1 MEKKINVGLIGA
13 GRIAGHHIRSI
24 LRFKKFKII
33 SIADLNQSKSTFY
46 AKKYKIRS
54 YGHYSE
60 MFKREKLDLAVIM
73 TPSGM
78 HYAHARDIIKKYKVS
93 CVIEKPPCMKPS
105 QAKELF
111 KLAKKY
117 NLKVFPIFQNRYNKA
132 IKFVKNEL
140 RKGNLGKIITANLNL
155 RWCRP
160 QRYYD
165 LSIWRGTFSH
175 DGGAFTN
182 QGIHYIDLLRYLVG
196 EVSDVFCT
204 MKTYGAKIEVEDTGV
219 AIVKFQNGS
228 IGNVEITTAA
238 RPNDFGAYITLVA
251 SKGIV
256 KIGGLAANKLEYY
269 SINNKLCKK
278 YSEKVPDAYGYG
290 HIETYKSILEC
301 FVRKKKEPISNED
314 CLKTLKLLNLFYL
327 SNEKGKEKNIKT
339 SEESRFL
346 GRSNNKIS
354 KKYL

>member
-1 MEKKINVGLIGA
+1 
-13 GRIAGHHIRSI
+13 
-24 LRFKKFKII
+24 
-33 SIADLNQSKSTFY
+33 
-46 AKKYKIRS
+46 
-54 YGHYSE
+54 
-60 MFKREKLDLAVIM
+60 
-73 TPSGM
+73 
-78 HYAHARDIIKKYKVS
+78 
-93 CVIEKPPCMKPS
+93 
-105 QAKELF
+105 
-111 KLAKKY
+111 
-117 NLKVFPIFQNRYNKA
+117 
-132 IKFVKNEL
+132 
-140 RKGNLGKIITANLNL
+140 
-155 RWCRP
+155 
-160 QRYYD
+160 
-165 LSIWRGTFSH
+165 
-175 DGGAFTN
+175 
-182 QGIHYIDLLRYLVG
+182 
-196 EVSDVFCT
+196 